1 MAQQHTTH
9 PAPPPRAGSRR
20 PPSWDDGGMLSLY
33 SDFAVPATPANVAP
47 PSFNAN
53 NPSLHRRQ
61 EAEEDYRHR
70 SRQSHYTNQPQYP
83 QPAALRPPSAFTP
96 NNNTNTAT
104 TSSSS
109 TSASPPYYTTSIL
122 AQPPPSVSFGELPP
136 PKSEKRGVAFATEAV
151 RAANRFKNPTR
162 DEQEY
167 DSELSYIESLR
178 PGMNPRTD
186 TRDTLMSLSAGGG
199 GGGGG
204 GLLPRRGTVRTRKT
218 IKLPSSGNFTIT
230 SHLPES
236 LLNNVAYTKGE
247 EFESVKYTAATCDP
261 NDFVGDGYTLRA
273 SSRETEI
280 AIVVTLYNE
289 SIDDLNRTFFGLFQ
303 NIQHFCQKRKRG
315 WDVDGWKKIVVVLV
329 ADGRQKVS
337 PNVLLGL
344 QTMGI
349 YVPGLEQ
356 HSVGDKDTTCHI
368 FESTCQLVLDPALQ
382 VWTTNNGIPPV
393 QIIFAM
399 KEKNLKKINSHRWF
413 FSAFCPLLNP
423 RVCLLVDVGTRPA
436 KDSIWK
442 LWRAFDRDEN
452 CAGACGEIRVDMT
465 WRGLLNPLV
474 ASQNFEYKV
483 SNHLDKALESVFGYI
498 GVLPGAF
505 SAYRYKA
512 LLDNMPNRGPLASYF
527 KGEQRPDTTS
537 STEIFTANM
546 NLAEDRILA
555 LELVLKPHCRWTLKY
570 VAKSAADTDVP
581 NTVPE
586 FIAQRRRWLNGSF
599 FAQLYSLV
607 NIPRVWGTTHSP
619 LRKAVFMLQ
628 GFYSLISLIFAW
640 IGPSQFAI
648 VFFFLFSSDQL
659 INIVPRAVSLPFF
672 FLFPAVL
679 CVLFVASLG
688 NRPQAS
694 KNIYKA
700 SMCWFALIGI
710 AMMAL
715 LGYKISQLFTDNKG
729 LGSIF
734 EIGSG
739 MSYIFSIGVTI
750 GAYVIGSVLQG
761 DAWHLINGSLIQYM
775 IMLPSYINVLQV
787 YSFSNL
793 HDVTWGTKGDNGGAE
808 LPKVALIHSAAGTHA
823 DVHVAERKDLEEVWR
838 QGISDIKK
846 IHETP
851 QVKAVDRRLAVED
864 SYKAFRT
871 NLLLAWLST
880 NLAVFA
886 VVTQTSP
893 KIQNLYVVY
902 LLLTTAGLTAFRLV
916 GVFLYKLFGLVGAIF
931 GSRGP
936 GSKPNRNSVRPPAN
950 VPASHITGNKYNGF
964 VVIKDDSL
972 DQSKVFMSA

>member
-1 MAQQHTTH
+1 MSQH

-20 PPSWDDGGMLSLY
+20 PPSWDDGGMLSMY
-33 SDFAVPATPANVAP
+33 SDFPIPSTPAPASTAAAASSPLHQGQAQAQGQGQGQEDYQYGRRP
-47 PSFNAN
+47 PSQA
-53 NPSLHRRQ
+53 
-61 EAEEDYRHR
+61 AAAVAR
-70 SRQSHYTNQPQYP
+70 SYQPQYP
-83 QPAALRPPSAFTP
+83 QPAALRPPSSV
-96 NNNTNTAT
+96 NTAAT
-104 TSSSS
+104 SASSSS
-109 TSASPPYYTTSIL
+109 PPFYTSIL
-122 AQPPPSVSFGELPP
+122 AQPSVSFDQTPP

-151 RAANRFKNPTR
+151 RAANRFRSQPTNG
-162 DEQEY
+162 EY
-167 DSELSYIESLR
+167 DSELSYLEPSR
-178 PGMNPRTD
+178 PAMNPRTN
-186 TRDTLMSLSAGGG
+186 TRDTLMSLSGPPSP
-199 GGGGG
+199 G

-236 LLNNVAYTKGE
+236 LLNNVAYSKGE
-247 EFESVKYTAATCDP
+247 EFETVKYTAATCDP
-261 NDFVGDGYTLRA
+261 NDFVADGYTLRA
-273 SSRETEI
+273 ASRETEI

-315 WDVDGWKKIVVVLV
+315 WDVDGWKKIVICLV

-337 PNVLLGL
+337 PQVLTAL
-344 QTMGI
+344 QTMGA
-349 YVPGLEQ
+349 YVPGVEQ
-356 HSVGDKDTTCHI
+356 ARVGEKDTTCHI

-413 FSAFCPLLNP
+413 FSAFCPLLSP
-423 RVCLLVDVGTRPA
+423 KVCLLVDVGTRPA

-452 CAGACGEIRVDMT
+452 CAGACGEIRVDMN
-465 WRGLLNPLV
+465 WKGLLNPLV

-483 SNHLDKALESVFGYI
+483 SNQLEKSLESVFGYI

-512 LLDNMPNRGPLASYF
+512 LLEYAPARGPLASYY
-527 KGEQRPDTTS
+527 KGEQRPDTTD

-599 FAQLYSLV
+599 FAQIFSLV
-607 NIPRVWGTTHSP
+607 NIPRVWRTEHSIF
-619 LRKAVFMLQ
+619 RKAMFMLQ
-628 GFYSLISLIFAW
+628 AIYSLISLIFAW
-640 IGPSQFAI
+640 IGPSQFAV

-659 INIVPRAVSLPFF
+659 INIVPKAVSLPFF

-694 KNIYKA
+694 KGIYQA
-700 SMCWFALIGI
+700 SMVLFGLIGI

-715 LGYKISQLFTDNKG
+715 LGYKISQLFTDHKG
-729 LGSIF
+729 LGSVF

-739 MSYIFSIGVTI
+739 MSYIFSIGVTL
-750 GAYVIGSVLQG
+750 GAYVVGAFLQG
-761 DAWHLINGSLIQYM
+761 DAWHLVNGSLFMYM
-775 IMLPSYINVLQV
+775 VCLPSYINVLQI
-787 YSFSNL
+787 YSFCNL

-808 LPKVALIHSAAGTHA
+808 LPKVALIHSATGTHA
-823 DVHVAERKDLEEVWR
+823 DVHVAERKDLEETWR
-838 QGISDIKK
+838 QGISEIKR
-846 IHETP
+846 IHEMP
-851 QVKAVDRRLAVED
+851 QVKVVDRRLAVED

-871 NLLLAWLST
+871 NLLLAWLTT

-886 VVTQTSP
+886 VVTQSSP
-893 KIQNLYVVY
+893 KILNIYVVG
-902 LLLTTAGLTAFRLV
+902 LLLLQAGLLAFRLV
-916 GVFLYKLFGLVGAIF
+916 GVLLYKLFGFCSAIF
-931 GSRGP
+931 HNRGP
-936 GSKPNRNSVRPPAN
+936 GSKANRNSVRPPAN
-950 VPASHITGNKYNGF
+950 VPPSHITGNKYNGF
-964 VVIKDDSL
+964 VVIKDDETQGGL
-972 DQSKVFMSA
+972 ANVFMSA